1 MILYL
6 RVYIYILFKGGL
18 CSKGKQL
25 FFRVKASL
33 WHVRASYLLFCCEG
47 GQVPVGKGKHDLNAD
62 SYKTGETQ
70 SDSDN
75 RSWEPKQREEWPWD
89 QSLPQGIGGRKQ
101 LYLLQQEGRRRLVL
115 LVWAGASLWGE
126 HAWEVEVPL
135 SMQSSS
141 LWDPQWISCEEGGS
155 TRGELHIL
163 LAMLPREGFILVKC
177 MKVLIFK
184 RGVGQFSGRAP
195 TKQERGLGP
204 CFK

>member
-33 WHVRASYLLFCCEG
+33 WHVRASYLLFCCEE

-75 RSWEPKQREEWPWD
+75 RPWEPKQR
-89 QSLPQGIGGRKQ
+89 R
-101 LYLLQQEGRRRLVL
+101 V
-115 LVWAGASLWGE
+115 
-126 HAWEVEVPL
+126 
-135 SMQSSS
+135 
-141 LWDPQWISCEEGGS
+141 
-155 TRGELHIL
+155 T
-163 LAMLPREGFILVKC
+163 
-177 MKVLIFK
+177 
-184 RGVGQFSGRAP
+184 
-195 TKQERGLGP
+195 LGP
-204 CFK
+204 ESASGHWWKEAIISLAAGREA